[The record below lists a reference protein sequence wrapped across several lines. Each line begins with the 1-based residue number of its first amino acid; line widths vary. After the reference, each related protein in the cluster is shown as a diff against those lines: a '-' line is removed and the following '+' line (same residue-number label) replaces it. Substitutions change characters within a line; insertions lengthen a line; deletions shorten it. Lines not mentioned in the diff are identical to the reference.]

1 MNKKEEK
8 RETQFRPSLERLV
21 RRVLEHYPERNYE
34 SENDFYDALD
44 EYETT
49 INDNYEKLLADHNR
63 LTQLMYS
70 NPRMG
75 AFISDVAEGEDAVVA
90 CVRYFGKELL
100 DGCGDKEKLQALRR
114 ANDEYVERHRA
125 FTEMEAA
132 MSRSVEKSARSIER
146 FMRGKQMS
154 EEDMEDYLDRVFHV
168 CQHVFL
174 GDLSEDV
181 LELLYKGLR
190 YNDDLA
196 CAEHV
201 AEVKGRNSRI
211 KLERRDAVGD
221 SLPAITNKNSGEKE
235 GAGRRHRRRSVWDM

>member
-1 MNKKEEK
+1 MSKKEEK

-100 DGCGDKEKLQALRR
+100 DGCGDKEKLQALRMDL
-114 ANDEYVERHRA
+114 N
-125 FTEMEAA
+125 FMKEALYGDTLA
-132 MSRSVEKSARSIER
+132 LAR
-146 FMRGKQMS
+146 
-154 EEDMEDYLDRVFHV
+154 EDSDAQYNFEFRNGAGEPLCRM
-168 CQHVFL
+168 
-174 GDLSEDV
+174 V
-181 LELLYKGLR
+181 LE
-190 YNDDLA
+190 
-196 CAEHV
+196 
-201 AEVKGRNSRI
+201 VK
-211 KLERRDAVGD
+211 
-221 SLPAITNKNSGEKE
+221 
-235 GAGRRHRRRSVWDM
+235 